1 MEWTKQDSHSQ
12 STLSSV
18 DRIGF
23 DMIRAIVSMRQA
35 SSPTAKAIAG
45 ADAGAALSKDTAIP
59 SICPVD
65 LLNGRR
71 GQGDMY
77 NIGAFMGGSTASDP
91 VKAGASIK

>member
-12 STLSSV
+12 STISSV

-45 ADAGAALSKDTAIP
+45 AGSSPLNGATTA
-59 SICPVD
+59 SIGPVD
-65 LLNGRR
+65 LLNGRH
-71 GQGDMY
+71 GQNSAS
-77 NIGAFMGGSTASDP
+77 NIGAFMSGCTVSDLAN
-91 VKAGASIK
+91 AGHQ